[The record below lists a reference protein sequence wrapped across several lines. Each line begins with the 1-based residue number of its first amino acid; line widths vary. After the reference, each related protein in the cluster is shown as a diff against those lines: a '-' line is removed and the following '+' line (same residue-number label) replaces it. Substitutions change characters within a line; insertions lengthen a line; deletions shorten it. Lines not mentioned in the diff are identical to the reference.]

1 MGQPSYRSYEAAEA
15 LAIQALNF
23 LATDP
28 ARLSRF
34 LALSG
39 LDPAS
44 IRAAAGESGVLGG
57 GLAPLGEGERRAG
70 ASRRGREAADGI
82 RSRRRRHTHRG
93 RSRPPPARRRRL
105 GARGALIRDTA

>member
-1 MGQPSYRSYEAAEA
+1 MRQAANRSREAAEA

-23 LATDP
+23 LATEP

-44 IRAAAGESGVLGG
+44 IRAAAGESGFLAGVL
-57 GLAPLGEGERRAG
+57 AHLGEDETLLTQF
-70 ASRRGREAADGI
+70 AADAGVTPVEVD
-82 RSRRRRHTHRG
+82 R
-93 RSRPPPARRRRL
+93 ARRLLAGGDWEREVP
-105 GARGALIRDTA
+105 

>member
-1 MGQPSYRSYEAAEA
+1 MNKASSRPREAAES

-23 LATDP
+23 LATEP

-44 IRAAAGESGVLGG
+44 IRAAAAESGFLAGVL
-57 GLAPLGEGERRAG
+57 AYLGEDEALLKSFAAEAGVTPGEVDR
-70 ASRRGREAADGI
+70 
-82 RSRRRRHTHRG
+82 
-93 RSRPPPARRRRL
+93 ARRLLAGGDWEREVP
-105 GARGALIRDTA
+105 